1 MLNNIIVISG
11 LKNSGKDTVADML
24 QYCLSV
30 PEPFR
35 KYWMYRHYRYAFNDA
50 YKKVAFADSL
60 KDTLSVLLG
69 VPVEKFYDRD
79 FKEHFYIRGLE
90 TTSFPPK
97 EETLSE
103 SDFIKMLSEKDFSF
117 LKTHFITIRQLLQ
130 CFGTEIVRG
139 LFGDAF
145 WAERAMKHTFDKMII
160 TDLRFKVEL
169 EAVRKHKGIVI
180 YIDNPNCTP
189 EQHASESEVL
199 EMKENH
205 DFDFIIENNGTLEDL
220 FNKIV
225 KWTDLQCS

>member
-1 MLNNIIVISG
+1 MNNIIVISG

-35 KYWMYRHYRYAFNDA
+35 KYWMYRHYRYAFNST
-50 YKKVAFADSL
+50 YEKVAFADSL
-60 KDTLSVLLG
+60 KDTLSVLFG
-69 VPVEKFYDRD
+69 IPVEKFYERD
-79 FKEHFYIRGLE
+79 FKEHFYIKGLE
-90 TTSFPPK
+90 ITDTPDNILDEDS
-97 EETLSE
+97 
-103 SDFIKMLSEKDFSF
+103 FIKMLNKKDFSF

-139 LFGDAF
+139 LFGNAF
-145 WAERAMKHTFDKMII
+145 WAERAMKHNFDKMII

-169 EAVRKHKGIVI
+169 EAVRKRNGLVL
-180 YIDNPNCTP
+180 YIDNPNCIP

-199 EMKENH
+199 EMKDNH

-225 KWTDLQCS
+225 KWMKLQQC

>member
-1 MLNNIIVISG
+1 MNNIIVISG

-35 KYWMYRHYRYAFNDA
+35 KYWMYRHYRYAFNST
-50 YKKVAFADSL
+50 YEKVAFADSL
-60 KDTLSVLLG
+60 KDTLSVLFG
-69 VPVEKFYDRD
+69 IPIEKFYERD
-79 FKEHFYIRGLE
+79 FKEHFYIKGLE
-90 TTSFPPK
+90 ITNSPDNVLDESSFI
-97 EETLSE
+97 E
-103 SDFIKMLSEKDFSF
+103 MLSKKDFSF

-130 CFGTEIVRG
+130 CFGTEIVRD

-169 EAVRKHKGIVI
+169 EAVRKRNGLVL

-199 EMKENH
+199 EMKNNH

-225 KWTDLQCS
+225 KWMELQQC

>member
-1 MLNNIIVISG
+1 M
-11 LKNSGKDTVADML
+11 KNSGKDTVADML

-35 KYWMYRHYRYAFNDA
+35 KYWMYRHYRYAFNST
-50 YKKVAFADSL
+50 YEKVAFADSL
-60 KDTLSVLLG
+60 KDTLSVLFG
-69 VPVEKFYDRD
+69 IPVEKFYERD
-79 FKEHFYIRGLE
+79 FKEHFYIKGLE
-90 TTSFPPK
+90 ITDTPDNILDEDS
-97 EETLSE
+97 
-103 SDFIKMLSEKDFSF
+103 FIKMLNKKDFSF

-139 LFGDAF
+139 LFGNAF
-145 WAERAMKHTFDKMII
+145 WAERAMKHNFDKMII

-169 EAVRKHKGIVI
+169 EAVRKRNGLVL
-180 YIDNPNCTP
+180 YIDNPNCIP

-199 EMKENH
+199 EMKDNH

-225 KWTDLQCS
+225 KWMELQQC

>member
-1 MLNNIIVISG
+1 MNNIIVISG

-35 KYWMYRHYRYAFNDA
+35 KYWMYRHYRYAFNST
-50 YKKVAFADSL
+50 YEKVALADSL
-60 KDTLSVLLG
+60 KDTLSVLFG
-69 VPVEKFYDRD
+69 IPVEKFYERD
-79 FKEHFYIRGLE
+79 FKEHFYIKGLE
-90 TTSFPPK
+90 ITDTPDNILDEDS
-97 EETLSE
+97 
-103 SDFIKMLSEKDFSF
+103 FIKMLNKKDFSF

-139 LFGDAF
+139 LFGNAF

-169 EAVRKHKGIVI
+169 EAVRKRNGLVL
-180 YIDNPNCTP
+180 YIDNPNCIP

-199 EMKENH
+199 EMKDNH

-225 KWTDLQCS
+225 KWMELQQC

>member
-1 MLNNIIVISG
+1 MNNIIVISG

-35 KYWMYRHYRYAFNDA
+35 KYWMYRHYRYAFNST
-50 YKKVAFADSL
+50 YEKVAFADSL
-60 KDTLSVLLG
+60 KDTLSVLFG
-69 VPVEKFYDRD
+69 IPVEKFYERD
-79 FKEHFYIRGLE
+79 FKEHFYIKGLE
-90 TTSFPPK
+90 ITDTPDNILDEDS
-97 EETLSE
+97 
-103 SDFIKMLSEKDFSF
+103 FIKMLNKKDFSF

-139 LFGDAF
+139 LFGNAF
-145 WAERAMKHTFDKMII
+145 WAERAMKHNFDKMII

-169 EAVRKHKGIVI
+169 EAVRKRNGLVL

-189 EQHASESEVL
+189 EQHTSESEVL
-199 EMKENH
+199 EMKDNH

-225 KWTDLQCS
+225 KWMELQQC

>member
-1 MLNNIIVISG
+1 M
-11 LKNSGKDTVADML
+11 KNSGKDTVADML

-35 KYWMYRHYRYAFNDA
+35 KYWMYRHYRYAFNST
-50 YKKVAFADSL
+50 YEKVAFADSL
-60 KDTLSVLLG
+60 KDTLSVLFG
-69 VPVEKFYDRD
+69 IPVEKFYERD
-79 FKEHFYIRGLE
+79 FKEHFYIKGLE
-90 TTSFPPK
+90 ITDTPDNILDEDS
-97 EETLSE
+97 
-103 SDFIKMLSEKDFSF
+103 FIKMLNKKDFSF

-139 LFGDAF
+139 LFGNAF
-145 WAERAMKHTFDKMII
+145 WAERAMKHNFDKMII

-169 EAVRKHKGIVI
+169 EAVRKRNGLVL
-180 YIDNPNCTP
+180 YIDNPNCIP

-199 EMKENH
+199 EMKDNH

-225 KWTDLQCS
+225 KWMKLQQC

>member
-1 MLNNIIVISG
+1 MNNIIVISG

-35 KYWMYRHYRYAFNDA
+35 KYWMYRHYRYAFNST
-50 YKKVAFADSL
+50 YEKVAFADSL
-60 KDTLSVLLG
+60 KDTLSVLFG
-69 VPVEKFYDRD
+69 IPVEKFYERD
-79 FKEHFYIRGLE
+79 FKEHFYIKGLE
-90 TTSFPPK
+90 ITDTPDNILDEDS
-97 EETLSE
+97 
-103 SDFIKMLSEKDFSF
+103 FIKMLNKKDFSF

-139 LFGDAF
+139 LFGNAF
-145 WAERAMKHTFDKMII
+145 WAERAMKHNFDKMII

-169 EAVRKHKGIVI
+169 DAVRKRNGLVL
-180 YIDNPNCTP
+180 YIDNPNCIP

-199 EMKENH
+199 EMKDNH

-225 KWTDLQCS
+225 KWMELQQC

>member
-1 MLNNIIVISG
+1 MNNIIVISG

-35 KYWMYRHYRYAFNDA
+35 KYWMYRHYRYAFNST
-50 YKKVAFADSL
+50 YEKVAFADSL
-60 KDTLSVLLG
+60 KDTLSVLFG
-69 VPVEKFYDRD
+69 IPVEKFYERD
-79 FKEHFYIRGLE
+79 FKEHFYIKGLE
-90 TTSFPPK
+90 ITDTPDNILDEDS
-97 EETLSE
+97 
-103 SDFIKMLSEKDFSF
+103 FIKMLNKKDFSF

-139 LFGDAF
+139 LFGNAF
-145 WAERAMKHTFDKMII
+145 WAERAMKHNFDKMII

-169 EAVRKHKGIVI
+169 EAVRKRNGLVL

-199 EMKENH
+199 EMKDNH

-225 KWTDLQCS
+225 KWMELQQC

>member
-1 MLNNIIVISG
+1 MNNIIVISG

-35 KYWMYRHYRYAFNDA
+35 KYWMYRHYRYAFNST
-50 YKKVAFADSL
+50 YEKVAFADSL
-60 KDTLSVLLG
+60 KDTLSVLFG
-69 VPVEKFYDRD
+69 IPVEKFYERD
-79 FKEHFYIRGLE
+79 FKEHFYIKGLE
-90 TTSFPPK
+90 ITDTPDNILDEDS
-97 EETLSE
+97 
-103 SDFIKMLSEKDFSF
+103 FIKMLNKKDFSF

-130 CFGTEIVRG
+130 CFSTEIVRG
-139 LFGDAF
+139 LFGNAF
-145 WAERAMKHTFDKMII
+145 WAERAMKHNFDKMII

-169 EAVRKHKGIVI
+169 EAVRKRNGLVL
-180 YIDNPNCTP
+180 YIDNPNCIP

-199 EMKENH
+199 EMKDNH

-225 KWTDLQCS
+225 KWMELQQC

>member
-1 MLNNIIVISG
+1 M
-11 LKNSGKDTVADML
+11 KNSGKDTVADML

-35 KYWMYRHYRYAFNDA
+35 KYWMYRHYRYAFNST
-50 YKKVAFADSL
+50 YEKVAFADSL
-60 KDTLSVLLG
+60 KDTLSVLFG
-69 VPVEKFYDRD
+69 IPVEKFYERD
-79 FKEHFYIRGLE
+79 FKEHFYIKGLE
-90 TTSFPPK
+90 ITDTPDNILDEDS
-97 EETLSE
+97 
-103 SDFIKMLSEKDFSF
+103 FIKMLNKKDFSF

-139 LFGDAF
+139 LFGNAF
-145 WAERAMKHTFDKMII
+145 WAEQTMKHNFDKMII

-169 EAVRKHKGIVI
+169 EAVRKRNGLVL
-180 YIDNPNCTP
+180 YIDNPNCIP

-199 EMKENH
+199 EMKDNH

-225 KWTDLQCS
+225 KWMELQQC

>member
-1 MLNNIIVISG
+1 MNNIIVISG

-35 KYWMYRHYRYAFNDA
+35 KYWMYRHYRYAFNST
-50 YKKVAFADSL
+50 YEKVAFADSL
-60 KDTLSVLLG
+60 KDTLSVLFG
-69 VPVEKFYDRD
+69 IPVEKFYERD
-79 FKEHFYIRGLE
+79 FKEHFYIKGLE
-90 TTSFPPK
+90 ITDSPDNALDENSFI
-97 EETLSE
+97 E
-103 SDFIKMLSEKDFSF
+103 MLSKKDFSF

-130 CFGTEIVRG
+130 CFGTEIVRD

-169 EAVRKHKGIVI
+169 EAVRKRNGLVL

-199 EMKENH
+199 EMKNNH

-225 KWTDLQCS
+225 KWMELQQC

>member
-1 MLNNIIVISG
+1 MNNIIVISG

-35 KYWMYRHYRYAFNDA
+35 KYWMYRHYRYAFNST
-50 YKKVAFADSL
+50 YEKVAFADSL
-60 KDTLSVLLG
+60 KDTLSVLFG
-69 VPVEKFYDRD
+69 IPVEKFYERD
-79 FKEHFYIRGLE
+79 VKEHFYIKGLE
-90 TTSFPPK
+90 ITDTPDNILDEDS
-97 EETLSE
+97 
-103 SDFIKMLSEKDFSF
+103 FIKMLNKKDFSF

-139 LFGDAF
+139 LFGNAF
-145 WAERAMKHTFDKMII
+145 WAERAMKHNFDKMII

-169 EAVRKHKGIVI
+169 EAVRKRNGLGL
-180 YIDNPNCTP
+180 YIDNPNCIP

-199 EMKENH
+199 EMKDNH

-225 KWTDLQCS
+225 KWMELQQC

>member
-1 MLNNIIVISG
+1 MNNIIVISG

-35 KYWMYRHYRYAFNDA
+35 KYWMYRHYRYAFNST
-50 YKKVAFADSL
+50 YEKVAFADSL
-60 KDTLSVLLG
+60 KDTLSVLFG
-69 VPVEKFYDRD
+69 IPVEKFYERD
-79 FKEHFYIRGLE
+79 FKEHFYIKGLE
-90 TTSFPPK
+90 ITDTPDNILDEDS
-97 EETLSE
+97 
-103 SDFIKMLSEKDFSF
+103 FIKMLNKKDFSF

-139 LFGDAF
+139 LFGNAF
-145 WAERAMKHTFDKMII
+145 WAERAMKHNFDKMII

-169 EAVRKHKGIVI
+169 EAVRKRNGLVL
-180 YIDNPNCTP
+180 YIDNPNCIP

-199 EMKENH
+199 EMKDNH

-225 KWTDLQCS
+225 KWMELQQY

>member
-1 MLNNIIVISG
+1 MNNIIVISG

-35 KYWMYRHYRYAFNDA
+35 KYWMYRHYRYAFNST
-50 YKKVAFADSL
+50 YEKVAFADSL
-60 KDTLSVLLG
+60 KDTLSVLFG
-69 VPVEKFYDRD
+69 IPVEKFYERD
-79 FKEHFYIRGLE
+79 FKEHFYIKGLE
-90 TTSFPPK
+90 ITDTPDNILDEDS
-97 EETLSE
+97 
-103 SDFIKMLSEKDFSF
+103 FIKMLNKKDFSF

-139 LFGDAF
+139 LFGNAF
-145 WAERAMKHTFDKMII
+145 WAEQTMKHNFDKMII

-169 EAVRKHKGIVI
+169 EAVRKRNGLVL
-180 YIDNPNCTP
+180 YIDNPNCIP

-199 EMKENH
+199 EMKDNH

-225 KWTDLQCS
+225 KWMELQQC

>member
-1 MLNNIIVISG
+1 MNNIIVISG

-35 KYWMYRHYRYAFNDA
+35 KYWMYRHYRYAFNST
-50 YKKVAFADSL
+50 YEKVAFADSL
-60 KDTLSVLLG
+60 KDTLSVLFG
-69 VPVEKFYDRD
+69 IPVEKFYERD
-79 FKEHFYIRGLE
+79 FKEHFYIKGLE
-90 TTSFPPK
+90 ITDTPDNILDEDS
-97 EETLSE
+97 
-103 SDFIKMLSEKDFSF
+103 FIKMLNKKDFSF

-139 LFGDAF
+139 LFGNAF

-169 EAVRKHKGIVI
+169 EAVRKRNGLVL
-180 YIDNPNCTP
+180 YIDNPNCIP

-199 EMKENH
+199 EMKDNH

-225 KWTDLQCS
+225 KWMELQQC

>member
-1 MLNNIIVISG
+1 MNNIIVISG

-35 KYWMYRHYRYAFNDA
+35 KYWMYRHYRYAFNST
-50 YKKVAFADSL
+50 YEKVAFADSL
-60 KDTLSVLLG
+60 KDTLSVLFG
-69 VPVEKFYDRD
+69 IPVEKFYERD
-79 FKEHFYIRGLE
+79 FKEHFYIKGLE
-90 TTSFPPK
+90 ITDTPDNILDEDS
-97 EETLSE
+97 
-103 SDFIKMLSEKDFSF
+103 FIKMLNKKDFSF

-139 LFGDAF
+139 LFGNAF
-145 WAERAMKHTFDKMII
+145 WAERAMKHNFDKMII

-169 EAVRKHKGIVI
+169 EAVRKRNGLVL
-180 YIDNPNCTP
+180 YIDNPNCIP

-199 EMKENH
+199 EMKDNH

-225 KWTDLQCS
+225 KWMELQPC

>member
-1 MLNNIIVISG
+1 MNNIIVISG

-35 KYWMYRHYRYAFNDA
+35 KYWMYRHYRYAFNNT
-50 YKKVAFADSL
+50 YEKVAFADSL
-60 KDTLSVLLG
+60 KDTLSVLFG
-69 VPVEKFYDRD
+69 IPVEKFYERD
-79 FKEHFYIRGLE
+79 FKEHFYIKGLE
-90 TTSFPPK
+90 ITDTPDNILDEDS
-97 EETLSE
+97 
-103 SDFIKMLSEKDFSF
+103 FIKMLNKKDFSF

-139 LFGDAF
+139 LFGNAF
-145 WAERAMKHTFDKMII
+145 WAERAMKHNFDKMII

-169 EAVRKHKGIVI
+169 EAVRKRNGLVL
-180 YIDNPNCTP
+180 YIDNPNCIP

-199 EMKENH
+199 EMKDNH

-225 KWTDLQCS
+225 KWMELQQC

>member
-1 MLNNIIVISG
+1 M
-11 LKNSGKDTVADML
+11 KNSGKDTVADML

-35 KYWMYRHYRYAFNDA
+35 KYWMYRHYRYTFNST

-60 KDTLSVLLG
+60 KDTLSVLFG
-69 VPVEKFYDRD
+69 IPVEKFYERD
-79 FKEHFYIRGLE
+79 FKEHFYIKGLE
-90 TTSFPPK
+90 ITDTPDNILDEDS
-97 EETLSE
+97 
-103 SDFIKMLSEKDFSF
+103 FIKMLNKKDFSF

-139 LFGDAF
+139 LFGNAF

-169 EAVRKHKGIVI
+169 EAVRKRNGLVL
-180 YIDNPNCTP
+180 YIDNPNCIP

-199 EMKENH
+199 EMKDNH
-205 DFDFIIENNGTLEDL
+205 DFDFIIENNGTLEGL

-225 KWTDLQCS
+225 KWMELQQC

>member
-1 MLNNIIVISG
+1 M
-11 LKNSGKDTVADML
+11 KNSGKDTVADML

-35 KYWMYRHYRYAFNDA
+35 KYWMYRHYRYAFNST
-50 YKKVAFADSL
+50 YEKVAFADSL
-60 KDTLSVLLG
+60 KDTLSVLFG
-69 VPVEKFYDRD
+69 IPVEKFYERD
-79 FKEHFYIRGLE
+79 FKEHFYIKGLE
-90 TTSFPPK
+90 ITDTPDNILDEDS
-97 EETLSE
+97 
-103 SDFIKMLSEKDFSF
+103 FIKMLNKKDFSF

-139 LFGDAF
+139 LFGNAF
-145 WAERAMKHTFDKMII
+145 WAERAMKHNFDKMII

-169 EAVRKHKGIVI
+169 EAVRKRNGLVL

-199 EMKENH
+199 EMKDNH

-225 KWTDLQCS
+225 KWMELQQC

>member
-1 MLNNIIVISG
+1 MNNIIVISG

-35 KYWMYRHYRYAFNDA
+35 KYWMYRHYRYAFNST
-50 YKKVAFADSL
+50 YEKVAFADSL
-60 KDTLSVLLG
+60 KDTLSVLFG
-69 VPVEKFYDRD
+69 IPVEKFYERD
-79 FKEHFYIRGLE
+79 FKEHFYIKGLE
-90 TTSFPPK
+90 ITDSPDNV
-97 EETLSE
+97 LDE
-103 SDFIKMLSEKDFSF
+103 SNFIEMLSKKDFSF

-169 EAVRKHKGIVI
+169 EAVRKRNGLVL

-199 EMKENH
+199 EMKNNH

-225 KWTDLQCS
+225 KWMELQQC

>member
-1 MLNNIIVISG
+1 MNNIIVISG

-35 KYWMYRHYRYAFNDA
+35 KYWMYRHYRYAFNST
-50 YKKVAFADSL
+50 YEKVAFADSL
-60 KDTLSVLLG
+60 KDTLSVLFG
-69 VPVEKFYDRD
+69 IPVEKFYERD
-79 FKEHFYIRGLE
+79 FKEHFYIKGLE
-90 TTSFPPK
+90 ITDSPNNALDENSFI
-97 EETLSE
+97 E
-103 SDFIKMLSEKDFSF
+103 MLSKKDFSF

-130 CFGTEIVRG
+130 CFGTEIVRD

-169 EAVRKHKGIVI
+169 EAVRKRNGLVL

-199 EMKENH
+199 EMKNNH

-225 KWTDLQCS
+225 KWMELQQC

>member
-1 MLNNIIVISG
+1 MNNIIVISG

-35 KYWMYRHYRYAFNDA
+35 KYWMYRHYRYAFNST
-50 YKKVAFADSL
+50 YEKVAFADSL
-60 KDTLSVLLG
+60 KDTLSVLFG
-69 VPVEKFYDRD
+69 IPIEKFYERD
-79 FKEHFYIRGLE
+79 FKEHFYIKGLE
-90 TTSFPPK
+90 ITDTPDNILDEDS
-97 EETLSE
+97 
-103 SDFIKMLSEKDFSF
+103 FIKMLNKKDFSF

-139 LFGDAF
+139 LFGNAF
-145 WAERAMKHTFDKMII
+145 WAERAMKHNFDKMII

-169 EAVRKHKGIVI
+169 EAVRKRNGLVL
-180 YIDNPNCTP
+180 YIDNPNCIP

-199 EMKENH
+199 EMKDNH

-225 KWTDLQCS
+225 KWMELQQC

>member
-1 MLNNIIVISG
+1 MNNIIVISG

-30 PEPFR
+30 PESFR
-35 KYWMYRHYRYAFNDA
+35 KYWMYRHYRYAFNST
-50 YKKVAFADSL
+50 YEKVAFADSL
-60 KDTLSVLLG
+60 KDTLSVLFG
-69 VPVEKFYDRD
+69 IPVEKFYERD
-79 FKEHFYIRGLE
+79 FKEHFYIKGLE
-90 TTSFPPK
+90 ITDTPDNILDEDS
-97 EETLSE
+97 
-103 SDFIKMLSEKDFSF
+103 FIKMLNKKDFSF

-139 LFGDAF
+139 LFGNAF
-145 WAERAMKHTFDKMII
+145 WAERAMKHNFDKMII

-169 EAVRKHKGIVI
+169 EAVRKRNGLVL
-180 YIDNPNCTP
+180 YIDNPNCIP

-199 EMKENH
+199 EMKDNH

-225 KWTDLQCS
+225 KWMELQQC

>member
-1 MLNNIIVISG
+1 MNNIIVISG

-35 KYWMYRHYRYAFNDA
+35 KYWMYRHYRYAFNST
-50 YKKVAFADSL
+50 YEKVAFADSL
-60 KDTLSVLLG
+60 KDTLSVLFG
-69 VPVEKFYDRD
+69 IPVEKFYERD
-79 FKEHFYIRGLE
+79 FKEHFYIKGLE
-90 TTSFPPK
+90 ITDTPDNILDEDS
-97 EETLSE
+97 
-103 SDFIKMLSEKDFSF
+103 FIKMLNKKDFSF

-139 LFGDAF
+139 LFGNAF
-145 WAERAMKHTFDKMII
+145 WAERAMKHNFDKMII

-169 EAVRKHKGIVI
+169 EAVRKRNGLVL
-180 YIDNPNCTP
+180 YIDNPNCIP

-199 EMKENH
+199 EMKDSH

-225 KWTDLQCS
+225 KWMELQQC

>member
-1 MLNNIIVISG
+1 MNNIIVISG

-35 KYWMYRHYRYAFNDA
+35 KYWMYRHYRYAFNST
-50 YKKVAFADSL
+50 YEKVAFADSL
-60 KDTLSVLLG
+60 KDTLSVLFG
-69 VPVEKFYDRD
+69 IPVEKFYERD
-79 FKEHFYIRGLE
+79 FKEHFYIKGLE
-90 TTSFPPK
+90 ITDSPDNALDENSFI
-97 EETLSE
+97 E
-103 SDFIKMLSEKDFSF
+103 MLSKKDFSF

-130 CFGTEIVRG
+130 CFGTEIVRD
-139 LFGDAF
+139 LFGNAF

-169 EAVRKHKGIVI
+169 EAVRKRNGLVL

-199 EMKENH
+199 EMKNNH

-225 KWTDLQCS
+225 KWMELQQC

>member
-1 MLNNIIVISG
+1 MNNIIVISG

-35 KYWMYRHYRYAFNDA
+35 KYWMYRHYRYAFNST
-50 YKKVAFADSL
+50 YEKVAFADSL
-60 KDTLSVLLG
+60 KDTLSVLFG
-69 VPVEKFYDRD
+69 IPVEKFYERD
-79 FKEHFYIRGLE
+79 FKEHFYIKGLE
-90 TTSFPPK
+90 ITDTPDNILDEDS
-97 EETLSE
+97 
-103 SDFIKMLSEKDFSF
+103 FIKMLNKKDFSF

-139 LFGDAF
+139 LFGNAF
-145 WAERAMKHTFDKMII
+145 WAERAMKHNFDKMII
-160 TDLRFKVEL
+160 TDLRFKIEL
-169 EAVRKHKGIVI
+169 EAVRKRNGLVL
-180 YIDNPNCTP
+180 YIDNPNCIP

-199 EMKENH
+199 EMKDNH

-225 KWTDLQCS
+225 KWMELQQC

>member
-1 MLNNIIVISG
+1 MNNIIVISG

-35 KYWMYRHYRYAFNDA
+35 KYWMYRHYRYAFNST
-50 YKKVAFADSL
+50 YEKVAFADSL
-60 KDTLSVLLG
+60 KDTLSVLFG
-69 VPVEKFYDRD
+69 IPVEKFYERD
-79 FKEHFYIRGLE
+79 FKEHFYIKGLE
-90 TTSFPPK
+90 ITDTPDNILDEDS
-97 EETLSE
+97 
-103 SDFIKMLSEKDFSF
+103 FIKMLNKKDFSF

-130 CFGTEIVRG
+130 CFGTEIIRG
-139 LFGDAF
+139 LFGNAF
-145 WAERAMKHTFDKMII
+145 WAERAMKHNFDKMII

-169 EAVRKHKGIVI
+169 EAVRKRNGLVL
-180 YIDNPNCTP
+180 YIDNPNCIP

-199 EMKENH
+199 EMKDNH

-225 KWTDLQCS
+225 KWMELQQC

>member
-1 MLNNIIVISG
+1 MNNIIVISG

-35 KYWMYRHYRYAFNDA
+35 KYWMYRHYRYAFNST
-50 YKKVAFADSL
+50 YEKVAFADSL
-60 KDTLSVLLG
+60 KDTLSVLFG
-69 VPVEKFYDRD
+69 IPVEKFYERD
-79 FKEHFYIRGLE
+79 FKEHFYIKGLE
-90 TTSFPPK
+90 ITDTPDNILDEDS
-97 EETLSE
+97 
-103 SDFIKMLSEKDFSF
+103 FIKMLNKKDFSF

-139 LFGDAF
+139 LFGNAF

-169 EAVRKHKGIVI
+169 EAIRKRNGLVL

-189 EQHASESEVL
+189 EQHTSESEVL
-199 EMKENH
+199 EMKDNH

-225 KWTDLQCS
+225 KWMELQQC

>member
-1 MLNNIIVISG
+1 MNNIIVISG

-35 KYWMYRHYRYAFNDA
+35 KYWMYRHYRYAFNNT
-50 YKKVAFADSL
+50 YEKVAFADSL
-60 KDTLSVLLG
+60 KDTLSVLFG
-69 VPVEKFYDRD
+69 IPVEKFYERD
-79 FKEHFYIRGLE
+79 FKEHFYIKGLE
-90 TTSFPPK
+90 ITDTPDNILDEDS
-97 EETLSE
+97 
-103 SDFIKMLSEKDFSF
+103 FIKMLNKKDFSF

-139 LFGDAF
+139 LFGNAF
-145 WAERAMKHTFDKMII
+145 WAERAMKHNFDKMII

-169 EAVRKHKGIVI
+169 EAVRKRNGLVL

-189 EQHASESEVL
+189 EQHTSESEVL
-199 EMKENH
+199 EMKDNH

-225 KWTDLQCS
+225 KWMELQQC

>member
-1 MLNNIIVISG
+1 MNNIIVISG

-35 KYWMYRHYRYAFNDA
+35 KYWMYRHYRYAFNST
-50 YKKVAFADSL
+50 YEKVAFADSL
-60 KDTLSVLLG
+60 KDTLSVLFG
-69 VPVEKFYDRD
+69 IPVEKFYERD
-79 FKEHFYIRGLE
+79 FKEHFYIKGLE
-90 TTSFPPK
+90 ITDTPDNILDEDS
-97 EETLSE
+97 
-103 SDFIKMLSEKDFSF
+103 FIKMLNKKDFSF

-139 LFGDAF
+139 LFGNAF
-145 WAERAMKHTFDKMII
+145 WAERAMKHNFDKMII

-169 EAVRKHKGIVI
+169 EAVRKRNGLVL
-180 YIDNPNCTP
+180 YIDNPNCIP

-199 EMKENH
+199 EMKDNH

-225 KWTDLQCS
+225 KWMELQQC

>member
-1 MLNNIIVISG
+1 MNNIIVISG

-35 KYWMYRHYRYAFNDA
+35 KYWMYRHYRYAFNST

-60 KDTLSVLLG
+60 KDTLSVLFG
-69 VPVEKFYDRD
+69 IPVEKFYERD
-79 FKEHFYIRGLE
+79 FKEHFYIKGLE
-90 TTSFPPK
+90 ITDTPDNILDEDS
-97 EETLSE
+97 
-103 SDFIKMLSEKDFSF
+103 FIKMLNKKDFSF

-139 LFGDAF
+139 LFGNAF

-169 EAVRKHKGIVI
+169 EAIRKRNGLVL

-189 EQHASESEVL
+189 EQHTSESEVL
-199 EMKENH
+199 EMKDNH

-225 KWTDLQCS
+225 KWMELQQC

>member
-1 MLNNIIVISG
+1 MNNIIVISG

-35 KYWMYRHYRYAFNDA
+35 KYWMYRHYRYAFNNT
-50 YKKVAFADSL
+50 YEKVAFADSL
-60 KDTLSVLLG
+60 KDTLSVLFG
-69 VPVEKFYDRD
+69 IPVEKFYERD
-79 FKEHFYIRGLE
+79 FKEHFYIKGLE
-90 TTSFPPK
+90 ITDTPDNILDEDS
-97 EETLSE
+97 
-103 SDFIKMLSEKDFSF
+103 FIKMLNKKDFSF

-139 LFGDAF
+139 LFGNAF
-145 WAERAMKHTFDKMII
+145 WAERAMKHNFDKMII

-169 EAVRKHKGIVI
+169 EAVRKRNGLVL

-189 EQHASESEVL
+189 EQHTSENEVL
-199 EMKENH
+199 EMKDNH

-225 KWTDLQCS
+225 KWMELQQC

>member
-1 MLNNIIVISG
+1 MNNIIVISG
-11 LKNSGKDTVADML
+11 LKNSGKDTAADML

-35 KYWMYRHYRYAFNDA
+35 KYWMYRHYRYAFNST
-50 YKKVAFADSL
+50 YEKVAFADSL
-60 KDTLSVLLG
+60 KDTLSVLFG
-69 VPVEKFYDRD
+69 IPVEKFYERD
-79 FKEHFYIRGLE
+79 FKEHFYIKGLE
-90 TTSFPPK
+90 ITDTPDNILDEDS
-97 EETLSE
+97 
-103 SDFIKMLSEKDFSF
+103 FIKMLNKKDFSF

-139 LFGDAF
+139 LFGNAF

-169 EAVRKHKGIVI
+169 EAIRKRNGLVL

-199 EMKENH
+199 EMKDNH

-225 KWTDLQCS
+225 KWMELQQC

>member
-1 MLNNIIVISG
+1 MNNIIVISG

-35 KYWMYRHYRYAFNDA
+35 KYWMYRHYRYAFNST
-50 YKKVAFADSL
+50 YEKVAFADSL
-60 KDTLSVLLG
+60 KDTLSVLFG
-69 VPVEKFYDRD
+69 IPVEKFYERD
-79 FKEHFYIRGLE
+79 FKEHFYIKGLE
-90 TTSFPPK
+90 ITDTPDNILDEDS
-97 EETLSE
+97 
-103 SDFIKMLSEKDFSF
+103 FIKMLNKKDFSF

-139 LFGDAF
+139 LFGNAF

-169 EAVRKHKGIVI
+169 EAVRKRNGLVL

-189 EQHASESEVL
+189 EQHTSESEVL
-199 EMKENH
+199 EMKDNH

-225 KWTDLQCS
+225 KWMELQQC

>member
-1 MLNNIIVISG
+1 MNNIIVISG

-35 KYWMYRHYRYAFNDA
+35 KYWMYRHYRYAFNNT
-50 YKKVAFADSL
+50 YEKVAFADSL
-60 KDTLSVLLG
+60 KDTLSVLFG
-69 VPVEKFYDRD
+69 IPVEKFYERD
-79 FKEHFYIRGLE
+79 FKEHFYIKGLE
-90 TTSFPPK
+90 ITDTPDNILDEDS
-97 EETLSE
+97 
-103 SDFIKMLSEKDFSF
+103 FIKMLNKKDFSF

-139 LFGDAF
+139 LFGNAF

-169 EAVRKHKGIVI
+169 EAVRKRNGLVL
-180 YIDNPNCTP
+180 YIDNPNCIP

-199 EMKENH
+199 EMKDNH

-225 KWTDLQCS
+225 KWMELQQC

>member
-1 MLNNIIVISG
+1 MNNIIVISG

-35 KYWMYRHYRYAFNDA
+35 KYWMYRHYRYAFNST
-50 YKKVAFADSL
+50 YEKVAFADSL
-60 KDTLSVLLG
+60 KDTLSVLFG
-69 VPVEKFYDRD
+69 IPVEKFYERD
-79 FKEHFYIRGLE
+79 FKEHFYIKGLE
-90 TTSFPPK
+90 ITDTPDNILDEDS
-97 EETLSE
+97 
-103 SDFIKMLSEKDFSF
+103 FIKMLNKKDFSF

-139 LFGDAF
+139 LFGNAF

-169 EAVRKHKGIVI
+169 EAIRKRNGLVL
-180 YIDNPNCTP
+180 YIDNPNCIP

-199 EMKENH
+199 EMKDNH

-225 KWTDLQCS
+225 KWMELQQC